1 MIPRGHFSPPF
12 KCVKTVLDLFP
23 GWSSKR
29 SLPAGMLIPFQRARG
44 SATRPDPGDPWEFAS
59 AGLTEV
65 DVSQVPR
72 VEEEVS
78 AEEVTKPS
86 LARPEGERGV
96 DVRRTQP
103 VGLCSQG
110 IACTSSFKC
119 KTFTTY
125 SHLRAASS
133 TKHSHLTLTF
143 EQLQAQ
149 NIHTLLS
156 PSSSFKHKTFTP
168 YSHLRAAS
176 SIKRSHLTLTF
187 TSLQFKAMCVC

>member
-1 MIPRGHFSPPF
+1 MLRSSDSQGSLSLPF
-12 KCVKTVLDLFP
+12 ECVKTVLDLFP
-23 GWSSKR
+23 GRSSKR
-29 SLPAGMLIPFQRARG
+29 SSPAVTLMPFQRARG

-78 AEEVTKPS
+78 AEEVTEPS

-96 DVRRTQP
+96 DMRRTQP

-110 IACTSSFKC
+110 ITCTSSFKC
-119 KTFTTY
+119 KMFTTY

-133 TKHSHLTLTF
+133 TKRSHLTLTF
-143 EQLQAQ
+143 EQLQ
-149 NIHTLLS
+149 
-156 PSSSFKHKTFTP
+156 
-168 YSHLRAAS
+168 
-176 SIKRSHLTLTF
+176 
-187 TSLQFKAMCVC
+187 V